1 MNNSEIFDKTDYNLH
16 DINNDDEYIS
26 IDYQN
31 VSNFA
36 EYVILTTF
44 TIWAFIIYFSLM
56 KTISA
61 KMNKN
66 IFNIDFP
73 NEQIDFI
80 KDKTDESK
88 STKKYILKSEFKKRM
103 KKMKKKIK
111 KFKKELKGYKQI
123 NIESDIIYMDDDMN
137 SIHSNEEKN

>member
-1 MNNSEIFDKTDYNLH
+1 MN
-16 DINNDDEYIS
+16 
-26 IDYQN
+26 Q
-31 VSNFA
+31 
-36 EYVILTTF
+36 
-44 TIWAFIIYFSLM
+44 
-56 KTISA
+56 
-61 KMNKN
+61 N
-66 IFNIDFP
+66 IFNIDYP

-103 KKMKKKIK
+103 KKMKKRIK